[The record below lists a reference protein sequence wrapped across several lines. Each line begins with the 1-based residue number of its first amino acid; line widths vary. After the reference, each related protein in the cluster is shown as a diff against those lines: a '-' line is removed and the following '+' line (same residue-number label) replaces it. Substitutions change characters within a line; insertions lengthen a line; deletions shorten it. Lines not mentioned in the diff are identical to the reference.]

1 MYLKYYTSGDLTM
14 LITQTPFRVSFFGG
28 GTDYPE
34 YFEKHGG
41 AVLGTTIDKY
51 AYFSMTKF
59 LSRLFDYNLRIAY
72 SKIECVDSVEEIE
85 HTPFKEC
92 LKLCGVERD
101 VEIDYSA
108 EMPSF
113 SGLGTSSTFV
123 VGLLN
128 TLNAYKHKHIP
139 PIELAYKAIE
149 MEREVLKD
157 SVGCQDQVFAAVG
170 GFNVIEFKSTTN
182 ISVNRIIMKP
192 ERFKQLEDNLV
203 LVFTGIYRRAGLI
216 AKKQI
221 QNVDNNVDRLRAI
234 HRMVDTGYSL
244 LTGNQ
249 SIDAFGELLNKMWQ
263 EKKKLD
269 ESIATGPIS
278 KLYDKGIEAGALGGK
293 LLGAGGGGFILF
305 YVPKENRAKFDAQM
319 KENEIIPIKINT
331 PGSIVING

>member
-1 MYLKYYTSGDLTM
+1 M

-34 YFEKHGG
+34 YFEKYGG

-59 LSRLFDYNLRIAY
+59 LSSLFDYNLRLAY
-72 SKIECVDSVEEIE
+72 SKIECVNSVEEIE
-85 HTPFKEC
+85 HVPFKEC
-92 LKLCGVERD
+92 LKQCGVIKD

-128 TLNAYKHKHIP
+128 TLNAYNHKHIA

-149 MEREVLKD
+149 MEREALKD

-182 ISVNRIIMKP
+182 ISVNRIVMSP
-192 ERFKQLEDNLV
+192 SRMRQLQNSLV
-203 LVFTGIYRRAGLI
+203 LVFTGIYRRAGTI

-221 QNVDNNVDRLRAI
+221 QNVDLNIEKLKNI
-234 HRMVDTGYSL
+234 HKMVDVGYSL
-244 LTGNQ
+244 LTG
-249 SIDAFGELLNKMWQ
+249 SSTLDEFGELLDKMWQ

-269 ESIATGPIS
+269 ASISTGQIAD
-278 KLYDKGIEAGALGGK
+278 LYDKGIGAGALGGK

-305 YVPKENRAKFDAQM
+305 YVPQENRKQFEERM
-319 KENEIIPIKINT
+319 IGNEIIPIKMNT
-331 PGSIVING
+331 TGSLIVNG